1 MTIPKEFNQILK
13 ELSKNSQR
21 NPQFLK
27 ISTSLLRTFGLV
39 HSFFQIRKLR
49 EDTDTTIAFVV
60 NHTANT
66 AWYEKF
72 SKFIQ
77 DVDYHSTY
85 NDTTDF
91 SSVITKL
98 YEDIKSTVVVKSST
112 TDLDDPNQISIDFRG
127 NCLAMQNS
135 VS

>member
-1 MTIPKEFNQILK
+1 MDGLAVMQTISNSMTN
-13 ELSKNSQR
+13 KNID
-21 NPQFLK
+21 K
-27 ISTSLLRTFGLV
+27 IRS
-39 HSFFQIRKLR
+39 FQIRKLR
-49 EDTDTTIAFVV
+49 EDKDIAIAFVV

-85 NDTTDF
+85 DHTTDF

-98 YEDIKSTVVVKSST
+98 YEDIKSTVVVKRSS
-112 TDLDDPNQISIDFRG
+112 TDLDDPNQISVDFNG
-127 NCLAMQNS
+127 NCRSMQNS
-135 VS
+135 VSWVVEFQV